1 VREGACIGAAT
12 MLQPWTLRLILNV
25 EVDAALAAA
34 SPTWARLSADG
45 ILVHMTK
52 PFFSTHLEIRD
63 SVLLIPRRGETF
75 HRHADSKPTVPEPR

>member
-1 VREGACIGAAT
+1 MREGACIGAAT

-52 PFFSTHLEIRD
+52 PFFSTHLE
-63 SVLLIPRRGETF
+63 SGIPFCLFEERRNLPQARRQQA
-75 HRHADSKPTVPEPR
+75 HSP